1 MYLLTNFLRRT
12 DVNEVLDRWLNEFKS
27 PSTKTTYR
35 FALKKFQ
42 KTLGIDD
49 LGAYVESK
57 PDALNDMRKFLKA
70 LEGKPSKT
78 IKTYAGAV
86 KVFLQDNKNKIP
98 DEEWRKL
105 RRRGFMPKRVRAE
118 TKDKK
123 PTKPQLKK
131 ILNYSTIK
139 GRSLVLFLC
148 SSGARLGET
157 LQLKK
162 KDFDFEADPP
172 EAHIRSEYSKSG
184 IGGRTVLF
192 SYEAKNAILDWLKIK
207 DGIHKRS
214 GHGTYGGEN
223 VFPFSKSNAQWM
235 WNKACDKAGL
245 GIKDEYTGRRKYHLH
260 VLRKFFR
267 TNIGINLDYIH
278 VLMGHAEYLDEAYLR
293 EEWDE
298 VVEAYKDAMSNVS
311 LFEVESQDLKHTVED
326 LEQQLLEMRNTVK
339 RLVGRTP
346 EEIEDM
352 IMAWESGKLKKD
364 VRETS
369 KPPKQKIIAETELDK
384 YLNEGWVY
392 INSLNNGSGKCIVAE
407 P

>member
-1 MYLLTNFLRRT
+1 
-12 DVNEVLDRWLNEFKS
+12 VNEVLDKWLNEFKS

-42 KTLGIDD
+42 RTLGIDD
-49 LGAYVESK
+49 LGAYVKSK
-57 PDALNDMRKFLKA
+57 PDALNDMRRFLKA

-86 KVFLQDNKNKIP
+86 KVFLQDHENKIP

-123 PTKPQLKK
+123 PTKPQLKR

-162 KDFDFEADPP
+162 RDFNFDADPP
-172 EAHIRSEYSKSG
+172 EAHMRSEYTKSG
-184 IGGRTVLF
+184 VGGRTVLF
-192 SYEAKNAILDWLKIK
+192 SYEAKNAILDWLEIK
-207 DGIHKRS
+207 ESIHKRS
-214 GHGTYGGEN
+214 GDGTYGGER

-235 WNKACDKAGL
+235 WNKACDHADL
-245 GIKDEYTGRRKYHLH
+245 GVRDEYTRRRKYHLH
-260 VLRKFFR
+260 SLRKFFR
-267 TNIGINLDYIH
+267 TNIGIDLDHIH
-278 VLMGHAEYLDEAYLR
+278 MLMGHAEYLDEAYLR
-293 EEWDE
+293 EEWE
-298 VVEAYKDAMSNVS
+298 KIAQAYKEAMPNVS
-311 LFEVESQDLKHTVED
+311 VFEVESQDLKHTVED
-326 LEQQLLEMRNTVK
+326 LEQQLHEMRNTVK
-339 RLVGRTP
+339 RLVGMPP

-352 IMAWESGKLKKD
+352 VNAWKSGKLKKE
-364 VRETS
+364 VRKAF
-369 KPPKQKIIAETELDK
+369 KPPKQKIIAEAELDK

-392 INSLNNGSGKCIVAE
+392 INSLNNGSGKCIVAK